1 MKITPDHL
9 TRGAFIYVRQSTVD
23 QLANNHESRL
33 RQYGLADRARA
44 LGWTDVTVIDDDL
57 GRSGSGV
64 SRPGFER
71 LLAAICEGRVGA
83 VFAIEASR
91 LARNGRDWHT
101 LIEFCGLVGTVIV
114 DEDGTY
120 EPRHPNDRLL
130 LGMKGT
136 MSELELALLRA
147 RSMEAL
153 KQKARRGELFFTVAV
168 GYVKVG
174 REKIEMDPDL
184 RVREAIGLVFT
195 RFAEMQ
201 SIRQVFLS
209 LRGDQIALP
218 YINSKSSGQHQPLWK
233 LPVYATVNNLLT
245 NPVYAGAYAFGRT
258 GSRMTIENGRKR
270 ILRGYRKDRSDWAV
284 LLVDHHEGYLSW
296 PDYERNQR
304 LIADNANG
312 KGMMVRGAVRK
323 GEALLTGLLRCGHCG
338 RRLLVSY
345 NGTKGDVGRYNCDA
359 TRNNPGAD
367 ACISF
372 GALRVDE
379 AVGGEIVRLLQPLG
393 VEAAIHAITECEH
406 QSGEKQRQF
415 ELALEQARYEAAR
428 ARRQY
433 DTVDPDN
440 RLVAGELE
448 RRWNTALAAV
458 RALEEELKALL
469 RQRPAALS
477 AEERQ
482 RLLQMG
488 ADLEAAWHHPA
499 ANAVTRKRIIRVVL
513 REVVA
518 RVEDDQIH
526 LLLHWQGGDHTRLM
540 VRKNRR
546 GQTRWSVEPE
556 TMELIRAC
564 ARLMPDKAIAGMLNR
579 TGKRTGRLNGWT
591 QSRVRAFRNTH
602 GIAVYVVGEWAERAE
617 VTLTEAARM
626 LNLSPLTVLR
636 QIRAGI
642 IPAEQYCKGA
652 PWVIKRRSIEDPNLV
667 ERVKMCRKGP
677 SSSNP
682 DQKTL
687 VFDVAGWAL

>member
-9 TRGAFIYVRQSTVD
+9 ARGAFIYIRQSTVD

-136 MSELELALLRA
+136 MSELELSLLRA

-218 YINSKSSGQHQPLWK
+218 YINSKSSGQHQLLWK

-258 GSRMTIENGRKR
+258 GSRITIENGRKH

-312 KGMMVRGAVRK
+312 KGMMARGAVRK

-359 TRNNPGAD
+359 TRSNPGAD
-367 ACISF
+367 PCISF

-379 AVGGEIVRLLQPLG
+379 AVGAEMVRLLQPLG
-393 VEAAIHAITECEH
+393 VEAAVHAITECEH
-406 QSGEKQRQF
+406 QSGEKQRQLD
-415 ELALEQARYEAAR
+415 LALEQARYEAAR

-458 RALEEELKALL
+458 RTLEVELEALL

-518 RVEDDQIH
+518 RVEDDQIQ
-526 LLLHWQGGDHTRLM
+526 LLLHWQGGDHTRLT

-591 QSRVRAFRNTH
+591 QSRVRSFRNTH
-602 GIAVYVVGEWAERAE
+602 GIAVYMDGEWAERGE

-626 LNLSPLTVLR
+626 LNLSPLTMLR

-652 PWVIKRRSIEDPNLV
+652 PWVIKRRSVEDPDLV

-687 VFDVAGWAL
+687 IFQ

>member
-9 TRGAFIYVRQSTVD
+9 GRGAFIYIRQSTAD
-23 QLANNHESRL
+23 QLANNHESRR
-33 RQYGLADRARA
+33 RQYGLAERART

-101 LIEFCGLVGTVIV
+101 LIDFCGLVGTVIV
-114 DEDGTY
+114 DEDGIY

-136 MSELELALLRA
+136 MSELELSLLRT

-168 GYVKVG
+168 GYIKVG
-174 REKIEMDPDL
+174 RDKIEMDPDL
-184 RVREAIGLVFT
+184 RVREAIGLVFA

-209 LRGDQIALP
+209 LRADQITLP
-218 YINSKSSGQHQPLWK
+218 YIDSKGAGQHQLLWK
-233 LPVYATVNNLLT
+233 LPVYATVSNLLT
-245 NPVYAGAYAFGRT
+245 NPVYAGAYVFGRT
-258 GSRMTIENGRKR
+258 GSRTTIENGRKR

-296 PDYERNQR
+296 ADYERNQR

-323 GEALLTGLLRCGHCG
+323 GEALLAGLLRCGHCG

-345 NGTKGDVGRYNCDA
+345 NGTKGDIGRYHCDA
-359 TRNNPGAD
+359 TRSNPA
-367 ACISF
+367 AAPCISF
-372 GALRVDE
+372 GALRVDQ
-379 AVGGEIVRLLQPLG
+379 AVGAEIVRLLQPLG
-393 VEAAIHAITECEH
+393 VDAAVRAITACEH
-406 QSGEKQRQF
+406 QAGEKQRQL
-415 ELALEQARYEAAR
+415 ELALEQARYEATR

-433 DTVDPDN
+433 DAVDPDN
-440 RLVAGELE
+440 RLVVGELE
-448 RRWNTALAAV
+448 RRWNAALAAV
-458 RALEEELKALL
+458 EVLEKEMETLA
-469 RQRPAALS
+469 RQRPAALG

-482 RLLQMG
+482 HLLQMG
-488 ADLEAAWHHPA
+488 ADLETAWHHPA
-499 ANAVTRKRIIRVVL
+499 ATAVTRKRLIRAVM

-518 RVEDDQIH
+518 RVEGDQIH
-526 LLLHWQGGDHTRLM
+526 LLLHWQGGDHTRLT

-546 GQTRWSVEPE
+546 GQTRWAVEPE
-556 TMELIRAC
+556 TVDLIRAC

-591 QSRVRAFRNTH
+591 QSRVRGFRNTH
-602 GIAVYVVGEWAERAE
+602 GIAVYVDGEWAARGE
-617 VTLTEAARM
+617 VTLTEAARI
-626 LNLSPLTVLR
+626 LDLSPMTVLR
-636 QIRAGI
+636 RIRAGI

-652 PWVIKRRSIEDPNLV
+652 PWVIKRRDIENQPRAKT
-667 ERVKMCRKGP
+667 ERKGP

-682 DQKTL
+682 DQQTL
-687 VFDVAGWAL
+687 IFQ

>member
-9 TRGAFIYVRQSTVD
+9 ARGAFIYIRQSTVD

-136 MSELELALLRA
+136 MSELELSLLRA

-174 REKIEMDPDL
+174 RDKIEMDPDL

-218 YINSKSSGQHQPLWK
+218 YINSKSSGQHQLLWK

-258 GSRMTIENGRKR
+258 GSRVMIENGRKR
-270 ILRGYRKDRSDWAV
+270 ILRGYRKNRSDWAV

-359 TRNNPGAD
+359 TRSNPGAD
-367 ACISF
+367 PCISF

-379 AVGGEIVRLLQPLG
+379 AVGAEIVRLLQPLG
-393 VEAAIHAITECEH
+393 VEAAVHAITECEH
-406 QSGEKQRQF
+406 QSGEKQRQL

-458 RALEEELKALL
+458 RALEEELEALL

-499 ANAVTRKRIIRVVL
+499 ANAVTRKRIVRVVL

-518 RVEDDQIH
+518 RVEDDQIQ
-526 LLLHWQGGDHTRLM
+526 LLLHWQGGDHTRLT

-556 TMELIRAC
+556 TMDLIRAC
-564 ARLMPDKAIAGMLNR
+564 ARLMPDKAIAGLLNR

-591 QSRVRAFRNTH
+591 QSRVRSFRNTH
-602 GIAVYVVGEWAERAE
+602 GIAVYADGEWAERGE
-617 VTLTEAARM
+617 VTLTEAARI
-626 LNLSPLTVLR
+626 LNLNPLTVLR
-636 QIRAGI
+636 QIHAGI

-652 PWVIKRRSIEDPNLV
+652 PWVIKRRSIEDPDLV

-687 VFDVAGWAL
+687 VFQ

>member
-1 MKITPDHL
+1 
-9 TRGAFIYVRQSTVD
+9 
-23 QLANNHESRL
+23 
-33 RQYGLADRARA
+33 
-44 LGWTDVTVIDDDL
+44 
-57 GRSGSGV
+57 
-64 SRPGFER
+64 
-71 LLAAICEGRVGA
+71 
-83 VFAIEASR
+83 
-91 LARNGRDWHT
+91 
-101 LIEFCGLVGTVIV
+101 VIV
-114 DEDGTY
+114 DVDATY

-136 MSELELALLRA
+136 MSELELSLLRA

-153 KQKARRGELFFTVAV
+153 KQKARRGELFFAVAV

-174 REKIEMDPDL
+174 RDKIEMDPDL

-218 YINSKSSGQHQPLWK
+218 YINPKVSGRQVLWK
-233 LPVYATVNNLLT
+233 LPVYTTVSNLLT

-270 ILRGYRKDRSDWAV
+270 IVRGRRKDRSDWAV

-296 PDYERNQR
+296 ADFERNQR

-312 KGMMVRGAVRK
+312 KGMMVRGPVRK
-323 GEALLTGLLRCGHCG
+323 GEALLAGLLRCGHCG

-359 TRNNPGAD
+359 TRSNPGVD
-367 ACISF
+367 PCISF

-379 AVGGEIVRLLQPLG
+379 AVGTEIVRLLQPLG
-393 VEAAIHAITECEH
+393 VEAAIHAITQCEH
-406 QSGEKQRQF
+406 QSSEKQRQI
-415 ELALEQARYEAAR
+415 ELALEQARYEATR

-458 RALEEELKALL
+458 RALEEELGALL
-469 RQRPAALS
+469 RQRPAAMS
-477 AEERQ
+477 AEEREC
-482 RLLQMG
+482 LLQMG

-499 ANAVTRKRIIRVVL
+499 ATAVTRKRIIRVVL

-526 LLLHWQGGDHTRLM
+526 LLLHWQGGDHTRLT

-556 TMELIRAC
+556 TVELIRTC

-591 QSRVRAFRNTH
+591 QSRVRSFRNTH
-602 GIAVYVVGEWAERAE
+602 GIAVYRDGEWAERGQ
-617 VTLTEAARM
+617 VTLTEAATM
-626 LNLSPLTVLR
+626 LSLSPMTVLR
-636 QIRAGI
+636 QIRAGV

-652 PWVIKRRSIEDPNLV
+652 PWVIKRRDIEDSLLN
-667 ERVKMCRKGP
+667 ERVRACCKAP
-677 SSSNP
+677 SSPNP

-687 VFDVAGWAL
+687 VFQ

>member
-9 TRGAFIYVRQSTVD
+9 ARGAFIYVRQSTVD

-245 NPVYAGAYAFGRT
+245 NPVYAGAYVFGRT
-258 GSRMTIENGRKR
+258 GSRVTIENGRKR

-379 AVGGEIVRLLQPLG
+379 AVGAEIVRLLQPLG
-393 VEAAIHAITECEH
+393 VEAAVHAITECEH

-458 RALEEELKALL
+458 RALEEELEALL

-579 TGKRTGRLNGWT
+579 IGKRTGRLNGWT

-602 GIAVYVVGEWAERAE
+602 GIAVYVVGEWAERGE
-617 VTLTEAARM
+617 VTLTEAARL

-682 DQKTL
+682 GQKTL
-687 VFDVAGWAL
+687 VFQ

>member
-9 TRGAFIYVRQSTVD
+9 ARGAFIYIRQSTVD

-136 MSELELALLRA
+136 MSELELSLLRA

-153 KQKARRGELFFTVAV
+153 KQKARRGELFFAVAV

-174 REKIEMDPDL
+174 RDKIEMDPDL

-218 YINSKSSGQHQPLWK
+218 YINSKNSGQHQLLWK

-258 GSRMTIENGRKR
+258 GSRVMIENGRKR

-323 GEALLTGLLRCGHCG
+323 GEALLAGLLRCGHCG

-359 TRNNPGAD
+359 TRSNPGAD
-367 ACISF
+367 PCISF

-379 AVGGEIVRLLQPLG
+379 AVGAEIVRLLQPLG
-393 VEAAIHAITECEH
+393 VEAAVHAITECEH
-406 QSGEKQRQF
+406 QSGEKQRQL

-433 DTVDPDN
+433 DAVDPDN

-458 RALEEELKALL
+458 RALEEELEALL

-499 ANAVTRKRIIRVVL
+499 ANAVTRKRIVRVVL

-518 RVEDDQIH
+518 RVEDDQIQ
-526 LLLHWQGGDHTRLM
+526 LLLHWQGGDHTRLT

-564 ARLMPDKAIAGMLNR
+564 ARLMPDKAIAGLLNR

-591 QSRVRAFRNTH
+591 QSRVRSFRNTH
-602 GIAVYVVGEWAERAE
+602 GIAVYADGEWAERGE
-617 VTLTEAARM
+617 VTLSEAARM
-626 LNLSPLTVLR
+626 LNLNPLTVLR
-636 QIRAGI
+636 QIHAGI

-652 PWVIKRRSIEDPNLV
+652 PWVIKRRSIEDPDLV
-667 ERVKMCRKGP
+667 ERAKMRRKGP

-687 VFDVAGWAL
+687 VFQ

>member
-9 TRGAFIYVRQSTVD
+9 ARGAFIYVRQSTVD

-136 MSELELALLRA
+136 MSELELSLLRA

-153 KQKARRGELFFTVAV
+153 KQKAQRGELFFTVAV

-174 REKIEMDPDL
+174 HDKIEMDPDL

-209 LRGDQIALP
+209 LRGDQIELP
-218 YINSKSSGQHQPLWK
+218 YINSKSSEQHQLLWK

-258 GSRMTIENGRKR
+258 GSRVTIENGRKR

-359 TRNNPGAD
+359 TRSNPGAD
-367 ACISF
+367 PCISF

-379 AVGGEIVRLLQPLG
+379 AVGAEIVRLLQPLG
-393 VEAAIHAITECEH
+393 VEAAVHAITECEH

-458 RALEEELKALL
+458 RALEEELETLL

-518 RVEDDQIH
+518 RVEDDQIQ
-526 LLLHWQGGDHTRLM
+526 LLLHWQGGDHTRLT

-591 QSRVRAFRNTH
+591 QSRVRGFRNTH
-602 GIAVYVVGEWAERAE
+602 GIAVYVDDEWAERGE

-636 QIRAGI
+636 HIRAGI

-652 PWVIKRRSIEDPNLV
+652 PWVIKRRSIEDPDLV

-687 VFDVAGWAL
+687 IFQ

>member
-9 TRGAFIYVRQSTVD
+9 ARGAFIYVRQSTVD

-218 YINSKSSGQHQPLWK
+218 YINSKSSGQHQLLWK
-233 LPVYATVNNLLT
+233 IPVYATVNNLLT

-258 GSRMTIENGRKR
+258 GSRITIENGRKR

-379 AVGGEIVRLLQPLG
+379 AVGAEIVRLLQPLG

-458 RALEEELKALL
+458 RALEEELEALL

-579 TGKRTGRLNGWT
+579 IGKRTGRLNGWT

-602 GIAVYVVGEWAERAE
+602 GIAVYVVGEWAERGE
-617 VTLTEAARM
+617 VTLTEAARL

-682 DQKTL
+682 GQKTL
-687 VFDVAGWAL
+687 VFQ

>member
-9 TRGAFIYVRQSTVD
+9 ARGAFIYIRQSTVD

-136 MSELELALLRA
+136 MSELELSLLRA

-153 KQKARRGELFFTVAV
+153 KQKARRGELFFAVAV

-174 REKIEMDPDL
+174 RDKIEMDPDL

-218 YINSKSSGQHQPLWK
+218 YINSKNSGQHQLLWK

-258 GSRMTIENGRKR
+258 GSRVMIENGRKR

-359 TRNNPGAD
+359 TRSNPGAD
-367 ACISF
+367 PCISF

-379 AVGGEIVRLLQPLG
+379 AVGAEIVRLLQPLG
-393 VEAAIHAITECEH
+393 VEAAVHAITECEH
-406 QSGEKQRQF
+406 QSGEKQRQL

-458 RALEEELKALL
+458 RALEEELEALL

-499 ANAVTRKRIIRVVL
+499 ANAVTRKRIVRVVL

-518 RVEDDQIH
+518 RVEDDQIQ
-526 LLLHWQGGDHTRLM
+526 LLLHWQGGDHTRLT

-564 ARLMPDKAIAGMLNR
+564 ARLMPDKAIAGLLNR

-591 QSRVRAFRNTH
+591 QSRVRSFRNTH
-602 GIAVYVVGEWAERAE
+602 GIAVYADGEWAERGE

-626 LNLSPLTVLR
+626 LNLNPLTVLR
-636 QIRAGI
+636 QIHAGI

-652 PWVIKRRSIEDPNLV
+652 PWVIKRRSIEDPDLV

-687 VFDVAGWAL
+687 VFQ

>member
-9 TRGAFIYVRQSTVD
+9 ARGAFIYIRQSTVD
-23 QLANNHESRL
+23 QLANNHESRR

-64 SRPGFER
+64 SRPGFR
-71 LLAAICEGRVGA
+71 AAAGGDLGGGRVGA

-136 MSELELALLRA
+136 MSELELSLLRA

-174 REKIEMDPDL
+174 RDKIEMDPDL

-218 YINSKSSGQHQPLWK
+218 YINSKSSGQHQLLWK

-258 GSRMTIENGRKR
+258 GSRVMIENGRKR
-270 ILRGYRKDRSDWAV
+270 ILRGYRKNRSDWAV

-359 TRNNPGAD
+359 TRSNPGAD
-367 ACISF
+367 PCISF

-379 AVGGEIVRLLQPLG
+379 AVGAEIVRLLQPLG
-393 VEAAIHAITECEH
+393 VEAAVHAITECEH
-406 QSGEKQRQF
+406 QSGEKQRQL

-440 RLVAGELE
+440 AR
-448 RRWNTALAAV
+448 LAA
-458 RALEEELKALL
+458 
-469 RQRPAALS
+469 QPASLS
-477 AEERQ
+477 GGGSRT
-482 RLLQMG
+482 L
-488 ADLEAAWHHPA
+488 AAC
-499 ANAVTRKRIIRVVL
+499 T
-513 REVVA
+513 
-518 RVEDDQIH
+518 
-526 LLLHWQGGDHTRLM
+526 
-540 VRKNRR
+540 
-546 GQTRWSVEPE
+546 
-556 TMELIRAC
+556 
-564 ARLMPDKAIAGMLNR
+564 
-579 TGKRTGRLNGWT
+579 
-591 QSRVRAFRNTH
+591 
-602 GIAVYVVGEWAERAE
+602 
-617 VTLTEAARM
+617 
-626 LNLSPLTVLR
+626 
-636 QIRAGI
+636 RAGG
-642 IPAEQYCKGA
+642 GA
-652 PWVIKRRSIEDPNLV
+652 GGAAPTAWRP
-667 ERVKMCRKGP
+667 
-677 SSSNP
+677 
-682 DQKTL
+682 
-687 VFDVAGWAL
+687 

>member
-1 MKITPDHL
+1 
-9 TRGAFIYVRQSTVD
+9 
-23 QLANNHESRL
+23 
-33 RQYGLADRARA
+33 
-44 LGWTDVTVIDDDL
+44 
-57 GRSGSGV
+57 
-64 SRPGFER
+64 
-71 LLAAICEGRVGA
+71 
-83 VFAIEASR
+83 
-91 LARNGRDWHT
+91 
-101 LIEFCGLVGTVIV
+101 
-114 DEDGTY
+114 
-120 EPRHPNDRLL
+120 
-130 LGMKGT
+130 
-136 MSELELALLRA
+136 
-147 RSMEAL
+147 
-153 KQKARRGELFFTVAV
+153 
-168 GYVKVG
+168 VKVG
-174 REKIEMDPDL
+174 HDKIEMDPDL

-209 LRGDQIALP
+209 LRGDQIELP
-218 YINSKSSGQHQPLWK
+218 YINSKSSEQHQLLWK

-258 GSRMTIENGRKR
+258 GSRVTIENGRKR

-359 TRNNPGAD
+359 TRSNPGAD
-367 ACISF
+367 PCISF

-379 AVGGEIVRLLQPLG
+379 AVGAEIVRLLQPLG
-393 VEAAIHAITECEH
+393 VEAAVHAITECEH

-458 RALEEELKALL
+458 RALEEELEALL

-518 RVEDDQIH
+518 RVEDDQIQ
-526 LLLHWQGGDHTRLM
+526 LLLHWQGGDHTRLT

-591 QSRVRAFRNTH
+591 QSRVRGFRNTH
-602 GIAVYVVGEWAERAE
+602 GIAVYVDDEWAERGE

-636 QIRAGI
+636 HIRAGI

-652 PWVIKRRSIEDPNLV
+652 PWVIKRRSIEDPDLV

-687 VFDVAGWAL
+687 IFQ

>member
-9 TRGAFIYVRQSTVD
+9 ARGAFIYVRQSTVD
-23 QLANNHESRL
+23 QLVNNHESRR
-33 RQYGLADRARA
+33 RQYGLAERART

-101 LIEFCGLVGTVIV
+101 LIEFCGLVGTVII
-114 DEDGTY
+114 DEDGVY

-136 MSELELALLRA
+136 MSELELSLLRA

-174 REKIEMDPDL
+174 RDKIEQDPDL
-184 RVREAIGLVFT
+184 RVREAIGMVFA

-209 LRGDQIALP
+209 LRADRIALP
-218 YINSKSSGQHQPLWK
+218 SIDPRGTGQRQLLWK

-258 GSRMTIENGRKR
+258 GSRTTIDNGRKR
-270 ILRGYRKDRSDWAV
+270 ILRGYRKNRSDWAV
-284 LLVDHHEGYLSW
+284 LLVDHHDGYLSW
-296 PDYERNQR
+296 ADYERNQR

-312 KGMMVRGAVRK
+312 KGMMARGAVRK
-323 GEALLTGLLRCGHCG
+323 GEALLAGLMRCGHCG

-345 NGTKGDVGRYNCDA
+345 NGTKGDIGRYNCDA
-359 TRNNPGAD
+359 TRSNPGAPP
-367 ACISF
+367 CISF

-379 AVGGEIVRLLQPLG
+379 AVGAEIVRLLQPLG
-393 VEAAIHAITECEH
+393 VEAAVRAIADSEH
-406 QSGEKQRQF
+406 QTAEKQRQI

-433 DTVDPDN
+433 DAVDPDN

-448 RRWNTALAAV
+448 RRWNAALATVDTLEKELETLVRLRPTAL
-458 RALEEELKALL
+458 
-469 RQRPAALS
+469 S
-477 AEERQ
+477 TEERG
-482 RLLQMG
+482 RLLKLG
-488 ADLEAAWHHPA
+488 TDLEAAWHHPA
-499 ANAVTRKRIIRVVL
+499 ATAITRKRIIRVVL
-513 REVVA
+513 REVIA
-518 RVEDDQIH
+518 RVEGEQIQ
-526 LLLHWQGGDHTRLM
+526 LLLHWQGGDHTRLT

-546 GQTRWSVEPE
+546 GQTRWVVEPE
-556 TMELIRAC
+556 TVDLIRTC

-602 GIAVYVVGEWAERAE
+602 GIAVYREGEWVERGE
-617 VTLTEAARM
+617 VTLAEVAKL
-626 LNLSPLTVLR
+626 LNLSAMTVLR
-636 QIRAGI
+636 QINAGI
-642 IPAEQYCKGA
+642 IPAKQYCKGA
-652 PWVIKRRSIEDPNLV
+652 PWVIRRQDIENQQLIGHLKTDRRDPLS
-667 ERVKMCRKGP
+667 P
-677 SSSNP
+677 NP
-682 DQKTL
+682 DQQTL
-687 VFDVAGWAL
+687 IFQ

>member
-9 TRGAFIYVRQSTVD
+9 GRGAFIYIRQSTAD
-23 QLANNHESRL
+23 QLANNHESRR
-33 RQYGLADRARA
+33 RQYGLAERART

-114 DEDGTY
+114 DEDGIY

-136 MSELELALLRA
+136 MSELELSLLRA
-147 RSMEAL
+147 RSTEAL

-168 GYVKVG
+168 GYIKVG
-174 REKIEMDPDL
+174 RDKIEMDPDL
-184 RVREAIGLVFT
+184 RVREAIGLVFA

-209 LRGDQIALP
+209 LRADQIALP
-218 YINSKSSGQHQPLWK
+218 YIDSKSSGQHQLLWK
-233 LPVYATVNNLLT
+233 PPVYATVNNLLT
-245 NPVYAGAYAFGRT
+245 NPVYAGAYVFGRT

-270 ILRGYRKDRSDWAV
+270 ILRGYRKNRSDWAV

-296 PDYERNQR
+296 ADYERNQR

-323 GEALLTGLLRCGHCG
+323 GEALLVGLLRCGHCG

-345 NGTKGDVGRYNCDA
+345 NGTKGDIGRYHCDA
-359 TRNNPGAD
+359 TRSDPA
-367 ACISF
+367 AAPCISF
-372 GALRVDE
+372 GALRVDQ
-379 AVGGEIVRLLQPLG
+379 AVGAEIVRLLQPLG
-393 VEAAIHAITECEH
+393 VDAAVRAITDCEH
-406 QSGEKQRQF
+406 QAGEKQRQL

-433 DTVDPDN
+433 DAVDPDN

-448 RRWNTALAAV
+448 RRWDAALAAV
-458 RALEEELKALL
+458 EVLEKELETLV
-469 RQRPAALS
+469 RQRPAALD

-499 ANAVTRKRIIRVVL
+499 ATAVTRKRLIRAVM

-518 RVEDDQIH
+518 RVEDDQVQ
-526 LLLHWQGGDHTRLM
+526 LLLHWQGGDHTRLT

-546 GQTRWSVEPE
+546 GQTRWAVEPE
-556 TMELIRAC
+556 TVDLIRTC

-591 QSRVRAFRNTH
+591 QSRVRGFRNTH
-602 GIAVYVVGEWAERAE
+602 GIAVYVDGEWAARGE

-626 LNLSPLTVLR
+626 LDLSPMTVLR

-652 PWVIKRRSIEDPNLV
+652 PWVIKRQDIENQPRAKT
-667 ERVKMCRKGP
+667 ERKGP
-677 SSSNP
+677 LSSNP
-682 DQKTL
+682 GQQTL
-687 VFDVAGWAL
+687 TFH

>member
-9 TRGAFIYVRQSTVD
+9 ARGAFIYIRQSTVD
-23 QLANNHESRL
+23 QLANNHESRR
-33 RQYGLADRARA
+33 RQYGLAERARA

-83 VFAIEASR
+83 VFAIEVSR

-114 DEDGTY
+114 DEDGIY

-136 MSELELALLRA
+136 MSELELSLLRA

-174 REKIEMDPDL
+174 RDKIEMNPDR

-209 LRGDQIALP
+209 LRADQIALP
-218 YINSKSSGQHQPLWK
+218 YIDAKSPGQHQLRWK
-233 LPVYATVNNLLT
+233 PPVYATVSNLLT
-245 NPVYAGAYAFGRT
+245 NPVYAGAYVFGRT
-258 GSRMTIENGRKR
+258 GSRVTIENGRKR

-296 PDYERNQR
+296 ADYERNQR

-323 GEALLTGLLRCGHCG
+323 GEALLAGLLRCGHCG

-345 NGTKGDVGRYNCDA
+345 NGTKGDIGRYHCDA
-359 TRNNPGAD
+359 TRSNPEA
-367 ACISF
+367 APCISF
-372 GALRVDE
+372 GALRVDQ
-379 AVGGEIVRLLQPLG
+379 AVGAEIVRLLQPLG
-393 VEAAIHAITECEH
+393 VEAAIGVITDGEH
-406 QSGEKQRQF
+406 QAGEKQRQI

-433 DTVDPDN
+433 DAVDPDN

-448 RRWNTALAAV
+448 RRWNAALAAV
-458 RALEEELKALL
+458 DQLDKELEALV
-469 RQRPAALS
+469 RQRPAVLD

-482 RLLQMG
+482 RLLRMG

-499 ANAVTRKRIIRVVL
+499 ATAVTRKRIIRAVL

-518 RVEDDQIH
+518 HAEDDQIR
-526 LLLHWQGGDHTRLM
+526 LLLHWQGGDHTHLT

-546 GQTRWSVEPE
+546 GQTRWTVEPE
-556 TMELIRAC
+556 TTDLIRAC

-591 QSRVRAFRNTH
+591 QSRVRGFRNTH
-602 GIAVYVVGEWAERAE
+602 GIAVYVDGEWAERGE
-617 VTLTEAARM
+617 ITLTEAAKM
-626 LNLSPLTVLR
+626 LDLSPLTVLR
-636 QIRAGI
+636 WIQAGI

-652 PWVIKRRSIEDPNLV
+652 PWVIKRRDIEGHDLV
-667 ERVKMCRKGP
+667 ERVKTARKGP
-677 SSSNP
+677 SSSTP
-682 DQKTL
+682 DQPTL
-687 VFDVAGWAL
+687 IFQ

>member
-9 TRGAFIYVRQSTVD
+9 ARGAFIYIRQSTVD

-136 MSELELALLRA
+136 MSELELSLLRA

-153 KQKARRGELFFTVAV
+153 RQKARRGELFFAVAV

-174 REKIEMDPDL
+174 RDKIEMDPDL

-218 YINSKSSGQHQPLWK
+218 YINSKNSGQHQLLWK

-245 NPVYAGAYAFGRT
+245 NPVSAGAYAFGRT
-258 GSRMTIENGRKR
+258 GSRVMIENGRKR
-270 ILRGYRKDRSDWAV
+270 ILRGYRKNRSDWAV

-338 RRLLVSY
+338 RRLLISY

-359 TRNNPGAD
+359 TRSNPGAD
-367 ACISF
+367 PCISF

-379 AVGGEIVRLLQPLG
+379 AVGAEIVRLLQPLG
-393 VEAAIHAITECEH
+393 VEAAVHAITECEH
-406 QSGEKQRQF
+406 QSGEKQRQL

-433 DTVDPDN
+433 DTVDPEN

-448 RRWNTALAAV
+448 RRWNTAIAAV
-458 RALEEELKALL
+458 RALEEEMEALL

-518 RVEDDQIH
+518 RVEDDQIQ
-526 LLLHWQGGDHTRLM
+526 LLLHWQGGDHTRLT

-591 QSRVRAFRNTH
+591 QSRVRSFRNTH
-602 GIAVYVVGEWAERAE
+602 GIAVYVDGEWSERGE
-617 VTLTEAARM
+617 VTLTEAAKM
-626 LNLSPLTVLR
+626 LNLSHLTVLR

-652 PWVIKRRSIEDPNLV
+652 PWVIKRRSIEDPDLV

-687 VFDVAGWAL
+687 NFQ

>member
-9 TRGAFIYVRQSTVD
+9 ARGASIYIRQSTVD
-23 QLANNHESRL
+23 QLANNHESRR
-33 RQYGLADRARA
+33 RQYGLAERARA

-114 DEDGTY
+114 DEDGVY

-136 MSELELALLRA
+136 MSELELSLLRA

-168 GYVKVG
+168 GYVKAG
-174 REKIEMDPDL
+174 RDKIEIDPDL
-184 RVREAIGLVFT
+184 RVREAISLVFA

-209 LRGDQIALP
+209 LRADQIALP
-218 YINSKSSGQHQPLWK
+218 FIDAKSSGQHQLRWK
-233 LPVYATVNNLLT
+233 PPVYATVNNLLT
-245 NPVYAGAYAFGRT
+245 NPVYAGAYVFGRT
-258 GSRMTIENGRKR
+258 GSRVTIENGRKR

-296 PDYERNQR
+296 ADYERNQR

-323 GEALLTGLLRCGHCG
+323 GEALLAGLLRCGHCG

-345 NGTKGDVGRYNCDA
+345 NGTKGDIGRYHCDA
-359 TRNNPGAD
+359 TRSNPEA
-367 ACISF
+367 APCISF
-372 GALRVDE
+372 GALRVDQ
-379 AVGGEIVRLLQPLG
+379 AVGAEIVRLLQPLG
-393 VEAAIHAITECEH
+393 VEAAIRVITDGEH
-406 QSGEKQRQF
+406 QAGEKQRQI
-415 ELALEQARYEAAR
+415 ELVLEQARYEAAR

-433 DTVDPDN
+433 DAVDPDN

-448 RRWNTALAAV
+448 RRWNAALAAV
-458 RALEEELKALL
+458 DQLEKELEALV
-469 RQRPAALS
+469 RQRPAVLG

-482 RLLQMG
+482 RLLRMG

-499 ANAVTRKRIIRVVL
+499 ATAVTRKRIIRAVL

-518 RVEDDQIH
+518 HAEDDQIR
-526 LLLHWQGGDHTRLM
+526 LLLHWQGGDHTHLT

-546 GQTRWSVEPE
+546 GQTRWAVEPE
-556 TMELIRAC
+556 TTDLIRAC

-591 QSRVRAFRNTH
+591 QSRVRGFRNTH
-602 GIAVYVVGEWAERAE
+602 CIAVYVDGEWAERGE
-617 VTLTEAARM
+617 ITLTEAAKM
-626 LNLSPLTVLR
+626 LDLSPLTVLR
-636 QIRAGI
+636 WIRAGI

-652 PWVIKRRSIEDPNLV
+652 PWVIKRRDIEGHDLV
-667 ERVKMCRKGP
+667 ERVKTSRKGP
-677 SSSNP
+677 SSSTP
-682 DQKTL
+682 DHPTL
-687 VFDVAGWAL
+687 IFQ

>member
-9 TRGAFIYVRQSTVD
+9 ARGAFIYIRQSTTD
-23 QLANNHESRL
+23 QLANNHESRR
-33 RQYGLADRARA
+33 RQYGLAERARA

-91 LARNGRDWHT
+91 L
-101 LIEFCGLVGTVIV
+101 
-114 DEDGTY
+114 
-120 EPRHPNDRLL
+120 PRHPNDRLL

-136 MSELELALLRA
+136 MSELELSLLRA

-174 REKIEMDPDL
+174 RDKIEMDPDL
-184 RVREAIGLVFT
+184 RVREAIALVFA
-195 RFAEMQ
+195 RFAEVQ
-201 SIRQVFLS
+201 SIRPVFLS
-209 LRGDQIALP
+209 LRADQIALP
-218 YINSKSSGQHQPLWK
+218 YIDSKSSGHHQLLWK
-233 LPVYATVNNLLT
+233 PPVYATVNNLLT
-245 NPVYAGAYAFGRT
+245 NPVYAGAYVFGRT

-270 ILRGYRKDRSDWAV
+270 ILRGRRKNRSDWAV

-296 PDYERNQR
+296 ADYERNQR

-323 GEALLTGLLRCGHCG
+323 GEALLAGLLRCGHCG

-345 NGTKGDVGRYNCDA
+345 NGTKGDIGRYHCDA
-359 TRNNPGAD
+359 TRSNPA
-367 ACISF
+367 AAPCISF
-372 GALRVDE
+372 GALRVDQ

-393 VEAAIHAITECEH
+393 VEAAVRAITDCEH
-406 QSGEKQRQF
+406 QAGEKQRQL

-433 DTVDPDN
+433 DAVDPDN

-448 RRWNTALAAV
+448 RRWNAALAAV
-458 RALEEELKALL
+458 DMLEKELEALV
-469 RQRPAALS
+469 RQRPAALG

-499 ANAVTRKRIIRVVL
+499 APAVTRKRIIRAVL

-518 RVEDDQIH
+518 RVEDDQIQ
-526 LLLHWQGGDHTRLM
+526 LLLHWQGGDHTRLT

-546 GQTRWSVEPE
+546 GQTRWTVEPE
-556 TMELIRAC
+556 TIDLIRAC

-591 QSRVRAFRNTH
+591 QSRVRGFRNAH
-602 GIAVYVVGEWAERAE
+602 GIAVYVDGEWAERGE
-617 VTLTEAARM
+617 VTLTEAART
-626 LNLSPLTVLR
+626 LDLSPMTMLR
-636 QIRAGI
+636 WIRAGI

-652 PWVIKRRSIEDPNLV
+652 PWVIKRRDIEGQHLV

-677 SSSNP
+677 SSANP
-682 DQKTL
+682 DQQTL
-687 VFDVAGWAL
+687 IFQ

>member
-9 TRGAFIYVRQSTVD
+9 ARGAFIYVRQSTVD
-23 QLANNHESRL
+23 QLANNHESRR
-33 RQYGLADRARA
+33 RQYGLAERART
-44 LGWTDVTVIDDDL
+44 LGLTDVTVIDDDL

-114 DEDGTY
+114 DEDGVY

-136 MSELELALLRA
+136 MSELELSLLRA

-153 KQKARRGELFFTVAV
+153 KQKARRGELFFSVAI

-174 REKIEMDPDL
+174 RDKIEMDPDL

-209 LRGDQIALP
+209 LRADRISLP
-218 YINSKSSGQHQPLWK
+218 YVEGSGPRQLLWK
-233 LPVYATVNNLLT
+233 LPVYATVSNLLT

-270 ILRGYRKDRSDWAV
+270 ILRGHRKDRSDWAV

-296 PDYERNQR
+296 ADYERNQR

-323 GEALLTGLLRCGHCG
+323 GEALLAGLVRCGHCG
-338 RRLLVSY
+338 RRLQVSY
-345 NGTKGDVGRYNCDA
+345 NGTKGDIGRYNCDA
-359 TRNNPGAD
+359 TRNNPGAPP
-367 ACISF
+367 CISF

-379 AVGGEIVRLLQPLG
+379 AVGAEIVRLLQPLG
-393 VEAAIHAITECEH
+393 VEAAVRAIADSEH
-406 QSGEKQRQF
+406 QSAEKQRQI

-433 DTVDPDN
+433 DAVDPDN

-448 RRWNTALAAV
+448 RRWDAALAAV
-458 RALEEELKALL
+458 ATLEEELASLD

-477 AEERQ
+477 AAERL
-482 RLLQMG
+482 RLLQLG
-488 ADLEAAWHHPA
+488 SDLEAAWHHPA
-499 ANAVTRKRIIRVVL
+499 ATAVTRKRIIRVVL
-513 REVVA
+513 HEVVA
-518 RVEDDQIH
+518 RVDGEQIQ
-526 LLLHWQGGDHTRLM
+526 LLLHWQGGDHTRLA

-546 GQTRWSVEPE
+546 GQTRWAVEPE
-556 TMELIRAC
+556 TVDLIRTC

-602 GIAVYVVGEWAERAE
+602 GIAVYREGEWAERGE
-617 VTLTEAARM
+617 MTLTDLAKM
-626 LNLSPLTVLR
+626 LDVSPITVLR
-636 QIRAGI
+636 QIKAGI
-642 IPAEQYCKGA
+642 IPAKQYCKGA
-652 PWVIKRRSIEDPNLV
+652 PWVIARQDVEGQHLIERL
-667 ERVKMCRKGP
+667 RAGRKGP
-677 SSSNP
+677 PSSNP
-682 DQKTL
+682 DQQIL
-687 VFDVAGWAL
+687 IFQ

>member
-9 TRGAFIYVRQSTVD
+9 GRGAFIYIRQSTAD
-23 QLANNHESRL
+23 QLANNHESRR
-33 RQYGLADRARA
+33 RQYGLAERART

-114 DEDGTY
+114 DEDGIY

-136 MSELELALLRA
+136 MSELELSLLRA
-147 RSMEAL
+147 RSTEAL

-168 GYVKVG
+168 GYIKVG
-174 REKIEMDPDL
+174 RDKIEMDPDL

-209 LRGDQIALP
+209 LRADQIALP
-218 YINSKSSGQHQPLWK
+218 YIDSKSSGQHQLLWK

-245 NPVYAGAYAFGRT
+245 NPVYAGAYVFGRT

-270 ILRGYRKDRSDWAV
+270 ILRGYRKNRSDWAV
-284 LLVDHHEGYLSW
+284 LLVDHHEGYVSW
-296 PDYERNQR
+296 ADYERNQR

-323 GEALLTGLLRCGHCG
+323 GEALLVGLLRCGHCG

-345 NGTKGDVGRYNCDA
+345 NGTKGDIGRYHCDA
-359 TRNNPGAD
+359 TRSDPA
-367 ACISF
+367 AAPCISF
-372 GALRVDE
+372 GALRVDQ
-379 AVGGEIVRLLQPLG
+379 AVGAEIVRLLQPLG
-393 VEAAIHAITECEH
+393 VDAAVRAITDCEH
-406 QSGEKQRQF
+406 QAGEKQRQL

-433 DTVDPDN
+433 DAVDPDN

-448 RRWNTALAAV
+448 RRWDAALAAMAV
-458 RALEEELKALL
+458 IEKELETLV
-469 RQRPAALS
+469 RQRPAALD
-477 AEERQ
+477 AAERQ

-499 ANAVTRKRIIRVVL
+499 ATAVTRKRLIRAVI

-518 RVEDDQIH
+518 RVEDDQVQ
-526 LLLHWQGGDHTRLM
+526 LLLHWQGGDHTRLT

-546 GQTRWSVEPE
+546 GQTRWAVEPE
-556 TMELIRAC
+556 TVELIRTC

-591 QSRVRAFRNTH
+591 QSRVRGFRNTH
-602 GIAVYVVGEWAERAE
+602 GIAVYVDGEWAARGE

-626 LNLSPLTVLR
+626 LDLSPMTVLR

-652 PWVIKRRSIEDPNLV
+652 PWVIKRQDIENQPRPKT
-667 ERVKMCRKGP
+667 ERKGP
-677 SSSNP
+677 PSSNP
-682 DQKTL
+682 GQQTL
-687 VFDVAGWAL
+687 IFQ

>member
-9 TRGAFIYVRQSTVD
+9 ARGAFIYIRQSTVD

-136 MSELELALLRA
+136 MSELELSLLRA

-153 KQKARRGELFFTVAV
+153 KQKARRGELFFAVAV

-174 REKIEMDPDL
+174 RDKIEMDPDL

-218 YINSKSSGQHQPLWK
+218 SINSKSSGQHQLLWK

-258 GSRMTIENGRKR
+258 GSRVMIENGRKR

-323 GEALLTGLLRCGHCG
+323 GEALLAGLLRCGHCG

-359 TRNNPGAD
+359 TRSNPGAD
-367 ACISF
+367 PCISF

-393 VEAAIHAITECEH
+393 VEAAVHAITECEH
-406 QSGEKQRQF
+406 QSGEKQRQL
-415 ELALEQARYEAAR
+415 ELALEQARSEAVR

-458 RALEEELKALL
+458 RALEEELEALL

-518 RVEDDQIH
+518 RVEDDQIQ
-526 LLLHWQGGDHTRLM
+526 LLLHWQGGDHTHLT

-556 TMELIRAC
+556 TMELISAC
-564 ARLMPDKAIAGMLNR
+564 ARLMPDKAIAGLLNR

-591 QSRVRAFRNTH
+591 QSRVRSFRNTH
-602 GIAVYVVGEWAERAE
+602 GIAVYADGEWAERGE
-617 VTLTEAARM
+617 VTLTEAART
-626 LNLSPLTVLR
+626 LNLNPLTVLR
-636 QIRAGI
+636 QIHAGI

-652 PWVIKRRSIEDPNLV
+652 PWVIKRRSIEDPDLV
-667 ERVKMCRKGP
+667 ERVKMCRKSP

-687 VFDVAGWAL
+687 VFL

>member
-9 TRGAFIYVRQSTVD
+9 ARGAFVYIRQSTTD
-23 QLANNHESRL
+23 QLANNHESRR
-33 RQYGLADRARA
+33 RQYGLAERARA

-57 GRSGSGV
+57 GRSGSGI

-71 LLAAICEGRVGA
+71 LLAAICENRVGA

-114 DEDGTY
+114 DEDGVY

-136 MSELELALLRA
+136 MSELELSLLRA

-168 GYVKVG
+168 GYVKAG
-174 REKIEMDPDL
+174 RDKIEMDPDL
-184 RVREAIGLVFT
+184 RVREAISLVFA

-209 LRGDQIALP
+209 LLADQIALP
-218 YINSKSSGQHQPLWK
+218 YIDSKSSGQRQLRWK
-233 LPVYATVNNLLT
+233 LPVYSTVDNLLT
-245 NPVYAGAYAFGRT
+245 NPVYAGAYVFGRT
-258 GSRMTIENGRKR
+258 GSRTTIENGRKR

-296 PDYERNQR
+296 ADFERNQR

-323 GEALLTGLLRCGHCG
+323 GEALLGGLLRCGHCG

-345 NGTKGDVGRYNCDA
+345 NGTKGDIGRYYCDA
-359 TRNNPGAD
+359 TRGNPGAA

-372 GALRVDE
+372 GALRIDQ
-379 AVGGEIVRLLQPLG
+379 AVGVEIVRLLQPLG
-393 VEAAIHAITECEH
+393 VEAAVRAITDCEH
-406 QSGEKQRQF
+406 QCGEKQRQL
-415 ELALEQARYEAAR
+415 ELALEQARYEAVR

-433 DTVDPDN
+433 DAVDPDN

-448 RRWNTALAAV
+448 RRWNVALAAV
-458 RALEEELKALL
+458 DKLEKELEALI
-469 RQRPAALS
+469 RQRPVALG

-499 ANAVTRKRIIRVVL
+499 ATAVTRKRIIRTVL
-513 REVVA
+513 HEVVA
-518 RVEDDQIH
+518 RVEDDLIH
-526 LLLHWQGGDHTRLM
+526 LLLHWQGGDHTRIT

-546 GQTRWSVEPE
+546 GQTRWAVEPE
-556 TMELIRAC
+556 TMDLIRAC

-591 QSRVRAFRNTH
+591 QSRVRGFRNTH
-602 GIAVYVVGEWAERAE
+602 GIAVYVDGEWAERGE
-617 VTLTEAARM
+617 VTLTEAARI
-626 LNLSPLTVLR
+626 LDLSPMTVLR
-636 QIRAGI
+636 RIRAGM

-652 PWVIKRRSIEDPNLV
+652 PWVIKRRDIECQHLV
-667 ERVKMCRKGP
+667 ERVKMSRQGP

-682 DQKTL
+682 DQRTL
-687 VFDVAGWAL
+687 IFQ

>member
-9 TRGAFIYVRQSTVD
+9 ARGAFVYVRQSTVD
-23 QLANNHESRL
+23 QLANNHESRR
-33 RQYGLADRARA
+33 RQYGLAERART

-83 VFAIEASR
+83 VFAIEVSR

-114 DEDGTY
+114 DEDGVY

-136 MSELELALLRA
+136 MSELELSLLRA

-153 KQKARRGELFFTVAV
+153 KQKARRGELFFSVAV

-174 REKIEMDPDL
+174 RDKIEMDPDL
-184 RVREAIGLVFT
+184 RIREAIGLVFT
-195 RFAEMQ
+195 RFSEMQ

-209 LRGDQIALP
+209 LRADRISLP
-218 YINSKSSGQHQPLWK
+218 YIDSKGSGPRQLLWK
-233 LPVYATVNNLLT
+233 LPVYATVNNLLS

-270 ILRGYRKDRSDWAV
+270 ILRGHRKDRSDWAV

-296 PDYERNQR
+296 ADYERNQR

-323 GEALLTGLLRCGHCG
+323 GEALLAGLVRCGHCG
-338 RRLLVSY
+338 RRLQVSY
-345 NGTKGDVGRYNCDA
+345 NGTKGDIGRYNCDA
-359 TRNNPGAD
+359 TRNDPGAPP
-367 ACISF
+367 CISF
-372 GALRVDE
+372 GALRVDA
-379 AVGGEIVRLLQPLG
+379 AVGAEIVRMLQPLG
-393 VEAAIHAITECEH
+393 VEAAVRAITDSEH
-406 QSGEKQRQF
+406 QSAEKQRQID
-415 ELALEQARYEAAR
+415 LALEQARYEAAR

-433 DTVDPDN
+433 DAVDPDN

-448 RRWNTALAAV
+448 RRWNAALAAV
-458 RALEEELKALL
+458 VTLEEEMALL
-469 RQRPAALS
+469 ARQRPAALS
-477 AEERQ
+477 AAERL
-482 RLLQMG
+482 RLLQLG

-499 ANAVTRKRIIRVVL
+499 ATAVTRKRIIRAVL
-513 REVVA
+513 HEVVA
-518 RVEDDQIH
+518 RVDGEQIQ
-526 LLLHWQGGDHTRLM
+526 LLLHWQGGDHTRLA

-546 GQTRWSVEPE
+546 GQTRWAVEPE
-556 TMELIRAC
+556 TVDLIRAC

-602 GIAVYVVGEWAERAE
+602 GIAVYREGEWAERGE
-617 VTLTEAARM
+617 MTLTDLAKI
-626 LNLSPLTVLR
+626 LDLSPITVLR
-636 QIRAGI
+636 QIHAGT
-642 IPAEQYCKGA
+642 IPAKQYCKGA
-652 PWVIKRRSIEDPNLV
+652 PWVIARQDVEGEHLIERFRARRKDP
-667 ERVKMCRKGP
+667 P
-677 SSSNP
+677 SSNP
-682 DQKTL
+682 DQQIL
-687 VFDVAGWAL
+687 IFQ

>member
-9 TRGAFIYVRQSTVD
+9 ARGAFIYIRQSTVD
-23 QLANNHESRL
+23 QLANNHESRR
-33 RQYGLADRARA
+33 RQYGLAERARA

-114 DEDGTY
+114 DEDGVY

-136 MSELELALLRA
+136 MSELELSLLRA

-168 GYVKVG
+168 GYVKAG
-174 REKIEMDPDL
+174 RDKIEIDPDL
-184 RVREAIGLVFT
+184 RVREAISLVFA

-209 LRGDQIALP
+209 LRADQIALP
-218 YINSKSSGQHQPLWK
+218 FIDAKSSGQHQLRWK
-233 LPVYATVNNLLT
+233 PPVYATVNNLLT
-245 NPVYAGAYAFGRT
+245 NPVYAGAYVFGRT
-258 GSRMTIENGRKR
+258 GSRVTIENGRKR

-296 PDYERNQR
+296 ADYERNQR

-323 GEALLTGLLRCGHCG
+323 GEALLAGLLRCGHCG

-345 NGTKGDVGRYNCDA
+345 NGTKGDIGRYHCDA
-359 TRNNPGAD
+359 TRSNPEA
-367 ACISF
+367 APCISF
-372 GALRVDE
+372 GALRVDQ
-379 AVGGEIVRLLQPLG
+379 AVGAEIVRLLQPLG
-393 VEAAIHAITECEH
+393 VEAAIRVITDGEH
-406 QSGEKQRQF
+406 QAGEKQRQI
-415 ELALEQARYEAAR
+415 ELVLEQARYEAAR

-433 DTVDPDN
+433 DAVDPDN

-448 RRWNTALAAV
+448 RRWNAALAAV
-458 RALEEELKALL
+458 DQLEKELEALV
-469 RQRPAALS
+469 RQRPAVLG

-482 RLLQMG
+482 RLLRMG

-499 ANAVTRKRIIRVVL
+499 ATAVTRKRIIRAVL

-518 RVEDDQIH
+518 HAEDDQIR
-526 LLLHWQGGDHTRLM
+526 LLLHWQGGDHTHLT

-546 GQTRWSVEPE
+546 GQTRWAVEPE
-556 TMELIRAC
+556 TTDLIRAC

-591 QSRVRAFRNTH
+591 QSRVRGFRNTH
-602 GIAVYVVGEWAERAE
+602 CIAVYVDGEWAERGE
-617 VTLTEAARM
+617 ITLTEAAKM
-626 LNLSPLTVLR
+626 LDLSPLTVLR
-636 QIRAGI
+636 WIRAGI

-652 PWVIKRRSIEDPNLV
+652 PWVIKRRDIEGHDLV
-667 ERVKMCRKGP
+667 ERVKTSRKGP
-677 SSSNP
+677 SSSTP
-682 DQKTL
+682 DHPTL
-687 VFDVAGWAL
+687 IFQ

>member
-9 TRGAFIYVRQSTVD
+9 ARGAFVYIRQSTTD
-23 QLANNHESRL
+23 QLANNHESRH
-33 RQYGLADRARA
+33 RQYGLAERARA

-57 GRSGSGV
+57 GRSGSGI

-71 LLAAICEGRVGA
+71 LLAAICENRVGA

-114 DEDGTY
+114 DEDGVY

-136 MSELELALLRA
+136 MSELELSLLRA

-153 KQKARRGELFFTVAV
+153 KQKAQRGELFFTVAV
-168 GYVKVG
+168 GYVKAG
-174 REKIEMDPDL
+174 RDKIEIDPDL
-184 RVREAIGLVFT
+184 RVREAISLVFA
-195 RFAEMQ
+195 RFSEMQ
-201 SIRQVFLS
+201 SIRQVYLS
-209 LRGDQIALP
+209 LLADQIALP
-218 YINSKSSGQHQPLWK
+218 YIDPKSSGQRQLRWK
-233 LPVYATVNNLLT
+233 LPVYSTVDNLLT
-245 NPVYAGAYAFGRT
+245 NPVYAGAYVFGRT
-258 GSRMTIENGRKR
+258 GSRTTIENGRKR

-296 PDYERNQR
+296 ADFERNQR

-323 GEALLTGLLRCGHCG
+323 GEALLAGLLRCGHCG

-345 NGTKGDVGRYNCDA
+345 NGTKGDIGRYYCDA
-359 TRNNPGAD
+359 RRSNPGVT

-372 GALRVDE
+372 GALRVDQ
-379 AVGGEIVRLLQPLG
+379 AVGVEIVRLLQPLG
-393 VEAAIHAITECEH
+393 VEAAVRAITDCEH
-406 QSGEKQRQF
+406 QSCEKQRQL
-415 ELALEQARYEAAR
+415 ELALEQARYESVR

-433 DTVDPDN
+433 DAVDPDN

-448 RRWNTALAAV
+448 RRWNAALAV
-458 RALEEELKALL
+458 VDKLEKELEALIG
-469 RQRPAALS
+469 QRPVALDAA
-477 AEERQ
+477 ERQ

-499 ANAVTRKRIIRVVL
+499 ATAVTRKRIIRTVL

-518 RVEDDQIH
+518 RVEDDQIQ
-526 LLLHWQGGDHTRLM
+526 LLLHWQGGDHTRLT

-546 GQTRWSVEPE
+546 GHTRWAVEPE
-556 TMELIRAC
+556 TIDLIRAC

-591 QSRVRAFRNTH
+591 QSRVRGFRNTH
-602 GIAVYVVGEWAERAE
+602 GIAVYVDGEWAERGE
-617 VTLTEAARM
+617 VTLTDAARM
-626 LNLSPLTVLR
+626 LDRSPITVLR
-636 QIRAGI
+636 WIRAGI
-642 IPAEQYCKGA
+642 LPAEQYCKGA
-652 PWVIKRRSIEDPNLV
+652 PWVIKRRDIDGQHLV
-667 ERVKMCRKGP
+667 LRTKMDRKTP
-677 SSSNP
+677 ASSDP
-682 DQKTL
+682 DQRTL
-687 VFDVAGWAL
+687 VFQ

>member
-1 MKITPDHL
+1 MKIMPDHL
-9 TRGAFIYVRQSTVD
+9 ARGAFIYVRQSTAD

-33 RQYGLADRARA
+33 RQYGLADRARS

-64 SRPGFER
+64 NRPGFER
-71 LLAAICEGRVGA
+71 LLAAICESRVGA

-101 LIEFCGLVGTVIV
+101 LIDFCGLVGTLIV
-114 DEDGTY
+114 DEDGIY

-136 MSELELALLRA
+136 MSELELSLLRA

-174 REKIEMDPDL
+174 REKIEMDPDV
-184 RVREAIGLVFT
+184 RVREAIKLVFT

-209 LRGDQIALP
+209 LRADQIVLP
-218 YINSKSSGQHQPLWK
+218 YINFKSSGQHQLWK

-258 GSRMTIENGRKR
+258 GSRITIENGRKR

-296 PDYERNQR
+296 TDYERNQR
-304 LIADNANG
+304 LIDNNANG

-323 GEALLTGLLRCGHCG
+323 GEALLAGLVRCGHCG
-338 RRLLVSY
+338 RRLLVGY
-345 NGTKGDVGRYNCDA
+345 NGTKGDIGRYNCDA
-359 TRNNPGAD
+359 VRSNPGAD
-367 ACISF
+367 PCISF

-379 AVGGEIVRLLQPLG
+379 AVGAEIVRLLQPLG
-393 VEAAIHAITECEH
+393 VEAALHAITECE
-406 QSGEKQRQF
+406 QQAGEKQRQV

-433 DTVDPDN
+433 DAIDPDN

-448 RRWNTALAAV
+448 RRWNAALTTV
-458 RALEEELKALL
+458 RALEEELQELA

-499 ANAVTRKRIIRVVL
+499 ASAVTRKRIIRVLL
-513 REVVA
+513 REVVVH
-518 RVEDDQIH
+518 VEDDKIQ
-526 LLLHWQGGDHTRLM
+526 LLLHWQGGDHTRLT

-546 GQTRWSVEPE
+546 GQTRWSVEPD
-556 TMELIRAC
+556 TIELIRAC
-564 ARLMPDKAIAGMLNR
+564 ARLMPDKAMAGMLNR

-591 QSRVRAFRNTH
+591 QSRVRSFRNTH
-602 GIAVYVVGEWAERAE
+602 GIAVYRDGEWVERGE
-617 VTLTEAARM
+617 VTLTEAAKI
-626 LNLSPLTVLR
+626 LSLSPMTVLR

-642 IPAEQYCKGA
+642 IPAVQYCKGA
-652 PWVIKRRSIEDPNLV
+652 PWVIKRRDIEDQHLV
-667 ERVKMCRKGP
+667 QRIKMGCDDP

-682 DQKTL
+682 DQHTL
-687 VFDVAGWAL
+687 IFQ